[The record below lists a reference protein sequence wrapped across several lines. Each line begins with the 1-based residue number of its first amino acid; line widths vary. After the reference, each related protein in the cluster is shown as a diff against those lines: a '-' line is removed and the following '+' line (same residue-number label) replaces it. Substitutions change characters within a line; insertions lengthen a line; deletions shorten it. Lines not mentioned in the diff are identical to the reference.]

1 MNMIKIHLMEI
12 SNDNKNR
19 VDKDQANQNPRID
32 EVDDLQAPPLT
43 EELLAVGTCY
53 RKEYRHFL

>member
-19 VDKDQANQNPRID
+19 VDKDQANQNPRRD

-43 EELLAVGTCY
+43 EELLAVGTYY

>member
-19 VDKDQANQNPRID
+19 VDKGQANQNPRID

-43 EELLAVGTCY
+43 EELLAVGTYY
-53 RKEYRHFL
+53 RKEYRHFF

>member
-43 EELLAVGTCY
+43 EELLAVGTYY
-53 RKEYRHFL
+53 RKEYRHFF

>member
-19 VDKDQANQNPRID
+19 VDKDQANQNPRRD

-43 EELLAVGTCY
+43 EELLAVGIYY
-53 RKEYRHFL
+53 RKEYRHFF